1 MSFFSLFNKPDTAVT
16 QNDEII
22 KKIIEKLKDI
32 NTKPTRYMTWEGNK
46 DYPKESLPELKKLFE
61 PTEQYPIKFIDA
73 NWNKSRPFNGNC
85 FGRVPLGGF
94 TINENS
100 VKIIP
105 DLSFKVLS
113 GGIKE
118 EKEPSFCQHSTSS
131 NTGIFKF
138 PPIYMFDTS
147 GNIVENT
154 TVEKA
159 KPLHKVGGKRK
170 TKKFCKKVRYSHRK
184 KYKKYVS

>member
-1 MSFFSLFNKPDTAVT
+1 MGLLDLFKKTDTKVT

-22 KKIIEKLKDI
+22 EKIIKQLKDI
-32 NTKPTRYMTWEGNK
+32 NTKPTRYMTWEGTK
-46 DYPKESLPELKKLFE
+46 VYPKENLPDLKELFE

-118 EKEPSFCQHSTSS
+118 ETGPSFCQHSTSS

-184 KYKKYVS
+184 KYKKYV